1 MLTSSISGFAVFVI
15 ITLLFIFRK
24 TVKTITRETPEAA
37 SIIVSHITDTVR
49 VNALED
55 RLEQQD
61 TLAAIQNKMNG
72 RTWISAKSL
81 MAQMENLEHEA
92 QNPQPSQ
99 PSQPQ
104 QTKQEHIMRQPI
116 IKKEHIFHHI
126 NDPYYMNNS
135 NDFLIKDN
143 NIKTEFYIGKTL
155 YRLINIEYNGETHIA
170 TNSIATLVEHGGYIG
185 EGFIFPATLIFK
197 RIN

>member
-37 SIIVSHITDTVR
+37 NIVITHLTDTIR

-61 TLAAIQNKMNG
+61 TLATIQNKMNG

-81 MAQMENLEHEA
+81 MAQMENYEAQA
-92 QNPQPSQ
+92 QNPQPQ
-99 PSQPQ
+99 
-104 QTKQEHIMRQPI
+104 
-116 IKKEHIFHHI
+116 
-126 NDPYYMNNS
+126 
-135 NDFLIKDN
+135 
-143 NIKTEFYIGKTL
+143 
-155 YRLINIEYNGETHIA
+155 
-170 TNSIATLVEHGGYIG
+170 
-185 EGFIFPATLIFK
+185 PATPQPAATK
-197 RIN
+197 

>member
-1 MLTSSISGFAVFVI
+1 MLTSSISGFAVFII

-104 QTKQEHIMRQPI
+104 QTK
-116 IKKEHIFHHI
+116 
-126 NDPYYMNNS
+126 
-135 NDFLIKDN
+135 
-143 NIKTEFYIGKTL
+143 
-155 YRLINIEYNGETHIA
+155 
-170 TNSIATLVEHGGYIG
+170 
-185 EGFIFPATLIFK
+185 
-197 RIN
+197 